1 MLYGGLIV
9 AIFAAVLNG
18 VETYVLIKYSFAEGL
33 APWSRRVARLNA
45 HITALVAR
53 KKLSEELGQERK
65 KKGSSGVV
73 ALCALHAVSQLI
85 LILIVI
91 QDAWSFDTTV
101 VLVIWVLLSF
111 AMILWVA
118 PLFAL
123 IALRR
128 VARMHGRSSGRVPHT
143 VRSH

>member
-1 MLYGGLIV
+1 MQLCV
-9 AIFAAVLNG
+9 AI
-18 VETYVLIKYSFAEGL
+18 GL
-33 APWSRRVARLNA
+33 AL
-45 HITALVAR
+45 
-53 KKLSEELGQERK
+53 LG
-65 KKGSSGVV
+65 
-73 ALCALHAVSQLI
+73 AVSQLI

-143 VRSH
+143 VRRTECLVITRITNNKCVTNSMNCAVFICVLFCFALMMIYILVRCFVRRTFSIGGAGCFGLS